1 MFYLPSVIWK
11 TIASDSGTYMNKMLE
26 ECQRSK
32 VIDSANLKK
41 IKDEQEKKNLKDDQ
55 KEQNEQSSSVTN
67 KKMMEEN
74 QNQTPNPSLENSEC
88 HSLLISNEFSDSIK
102 KSFNR
107 TMHKRRRSLTPSR
120 ADQLQSS
127 YSLSNNN
134 KQKSAQHT
142 PLKLKLKSKFKVL
155 IKPIS
160 GVENLTSY
168 YLFFKIL
175 NFSNVLLQLAALAW
189 LFGPEFF
196 RYGIDFFK
204 NFLEN
209 KDPVSFSKQFPIMT
223 ICDYYVHQNLKQLH
237 FYSVQCLLVINF
249 LIEKFFVVIWFWLFV
264 LLVLTFFNIL
274 SWIYEIYMP
283 GNQIRFLT
291 KYLNIKSKMVHRP
304 SRCESNEH
312 KSSCDTASIEEG
324 QVKSFYKDNLGK
336 DGFVMLYIL
345 KKVAG
350 DLVFIELLNEFW
362 IDFQKNK
369 NS

>member
-134 KQKSAQHT
+134 KQNIV
-142 PLKLKLKSKFKVL
+142 F
-155 IKPIS
+155 
-160 GVENLTSY
+160 
-168 YLFFKIL
+168 YLQKHFNSPK
-175 NFSNVLLQLAALAW
+175 NV
-189 LFGPEFF
+189 
-196 RYGIDFFK
+196 
-204 NFLEN
+204 
-209 KDPVSFSKQFPIMT
+209 
-223 ICDYYVHQNLKQLH
+223 
-237 FYSVQCLLVINF
+237 
-249 LIEKFFVVIWFWLFV
+249 
-264 LLVLTFFNIL
+264 
-274 SWIYEIYMP
+274 
-283 GNQIRFLT
+283 
-291 KYLNIKSKMVHRP
+291 
-304 SRCESNEH
+304 
-312 KSSCDTASIEEG
+312 
-324 QVKSFYKDNLGK
+324 
-336 DGFVMLYIL
+336 
-345 KKVAG
+345 
-350 DLVFIELLNEFW
+350 
-362 IDFQKNK
+362 
-369 NS
+369 